1 MKPAVIGVR
10 VHSGWS
16 ALVAVSIAGGLPEV
30 VERKRVV
37 LSDASKAG
45 TKQPYHFAE
54 KLSLQKA
61 ESHISDCAMA
71 SGRLALAAIEAILV
85 DLRGR
90 GYRVDGC
97 ALLLAS
103 GRALPALPDILASHA
118 LIHTAEGEF
127 FRGVVRD
134 AFEQLRV
141 GVTGSR
147 ERDLDANARTAF
159 GSAAPRILQRISGLG
174 RTVGPPWT
182 SDEKN
187 AALAALMLLDGKLH

>member
-1 MKPAVIGVR
+1 MKPAAIGVR

-16 ALVAVSIAGGLPEV
+16 ALVAVSIADGLPEV

-61 ESHISDCAMA
+61 ETHISDCAMA
-71 SGRLALAAIEAILV
+71 SGRLALAAIEATLV
-85 DLRGR
+85 DLYGR

-97 ALLLAS
+97 AVLLAS

-127 FRGVVRD
+127 FRRVVRD

-141 GVTGSR
+141 GVAGSR

-182 SDEKN
+182 RDEKN
-187 AALAALMLLDGKLH
+187 AALAALMLLGRLH